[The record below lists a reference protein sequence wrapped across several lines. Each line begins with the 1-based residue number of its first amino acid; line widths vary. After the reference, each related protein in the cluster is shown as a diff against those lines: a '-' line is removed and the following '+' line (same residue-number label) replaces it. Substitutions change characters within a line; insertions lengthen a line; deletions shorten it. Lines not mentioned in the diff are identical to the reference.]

1 MRRQFYTLDVFT
13 DRRFAGNPLAVVIEA
28 QGLDTQAM
36 QTVAREFNHPE
47 TVFVL
52 PPDDPKHRA
61 KLRIFTPAN
70 ELPFAGHPTVGTAV
84 LLARLDG
91 GNAPRDFV
99 VEEKIGL
106 VPCHASMRSA
116 DAGRAQFRIPSLPA
130 AATGELP
137 GVQDL
142 AAALSLQL
150 ADIGFGTHK
159 PARWSAGVPF
169 SFVPLRGLDAMSRA
183 RPDPAHFERV
193 FAIAGPGKVFLFC
206 EECVDKDNSFHARM
220 FAPAMGIPEDPAT
233 GAASAAFAGL
243 IAAAG
248 AYRDGEHAVRIE
260 QGVEMGRPS
269 LIELGL
275 TIRDGKLAA
284 ASIGGGAVVVTEGKI
299 EA

>member
-1 MRRQFYTLDVFT
+1 MRRQFFTLDVFT
-13 DRRFAGNPLAVVIEA
+13 NRRFAGNPLAVVIEA

-36 QTVAREFNHPE
+36 QTIAREFNHPE

-52 PPDDPKHRA
+52 PPDDSRHRA
-61 KLRIFTPAN
+61 KLRIFTPAT
-70 ELPFAGHPTVGTAV
+70 ELPFAGHPTVGAAV

-91 GNAPRDFV
+91 GANARDFV

-106 VPCHASMRSA
+106 VACVAHPQSA
-116 DAGRAQFRIPSLPA
+116 DSGHARFHIPSLPA
-130 AATGELP
+130 PAADAP
-137 GVQDL
+137 AAADV
-142 AAALSLQL
+142 AAALSLQSS
-150 ADIGFGTHK
+150 DIGFSDFK

-169 SFVPLRGLDAMSRA
+169 TFVPVRGLDAMSRA
-183 RPDPAHFERV
+183 RPDAAHFERV
-193 FAIAGPGKVFLFC
+193 FAIGGPGKVFLFTR
-206 EECVDKDNSFHARM
+206 ECADKDNDYHARM

-248 AYRDGEHAVRIE
+248 SYRDGEHAVRIE

-275 TIRDGKLAA
+275 TMRDGKLDTAT
-284 ASIGGGAVVVTEGKI
+284 IGGNAIVVTEGTI

>member
-13 DRRFAGNPLAVVIEA
+13 DRRFAGNPLAVVTEA
-28 QGLDTQAM
+28 GNLDIAAM
-36 QTVAREFNHPE
+36 QAIAREFNHPE

-61 KLRIFTPAN
+61 KLRIFTPAA

-91 GNAPRDFV
+91 GTNARDFT

-106 VPCHASMRSA
+106 VPCHVQPASP
-116 DAGRAQFRIPSLPA
+116 DAGRARFSVPSLPVTA
-130 AATGELP
+130 DGTLRLEDVTG
-137 GVQDL
+137 
-142 AAALSLQL
+142 ALSLQP
-150 ADIGFGTHK
+150 ADIGFGAHQ
-159 PARWSAGVPF
+159 PSRWSAGVPF
-169 SFVPLRGLDAMSRA
+169 SFIPLRNLDAMERA
-183 RPDPAHFERV
+183 RPDPALFERV
-193 FAIAGPGKVFLFC
+193 LAIGGPGKAYLFC
-206 EECVDKDNSFHARM
+206 AECVDKTNDFHVRM

-233 GAASAAFAGL
+233 GAAAAAFAGL
-243 IAAAG
+243 VAAYG
-248 AYRDGEHAVRIE
+248 GHSDGEHLLRIE
-260 QGVEMGRPS
+260 QGMEMGRPS

-284 ASIGGGAVVVTEGKI
+284 ATIGGGAVVVTEGKI